1 MANAKNK
8 TQATT
13 ASVSKFLG
21 ALEDDR
27 RKDCEALV
35 KLLRRVTRVEP
46 KMWGSSI
53 VGFGDYRYKSPRSG
67 REGDWFV
74 SGFSPR
80 KKELVCYFM
89 SAGAGFDATLMEK
102 LGKHKTGKGC
112 LYIKRLSDVDLAVL
126 EKVALRAARSLKAA
140 GKQEEE

>member
-1 MANAKNK
+1 MADANNK
-8 TQATT
+8 TKAMK
-13 ASVSKFLG
+13 ASVAKFLG

-35 KLLRRVTRVEP
+35 KLLRRVTKAQP

-53 VGFGDYRYKSPRSG
+53 VGFGDYRYKSERSG

-80 KKELVCYFM
+80 KAALVCYFM
-89 SAGAGFDATLMEK
+89 SAGAGFDPALMKK
-102 LGKHKTGKGC
+102 LGKHKTGGGC

-126 EKVALRAARSLKAA
+126 EKVAVRAARSLKAA
-140 GKQEEE
+140 GKQEGE